1 MKNIMFLHG
10 KPLNRGTTTNRLS
23 FLIALA
29 LVLPLLAASYRP
41 QSAAGSNTSDGPQF
55 KDDGQL
61 VFLKH
66 GTNATIK
73 LIQIQIADNDDE
85 RAEGLMW
92 RKFMPEDDGM
102 LFIFGDEE
110 PLTFWMKNTYIT
122 LDMVFADK
130 SGNIVSIFP
139 EATPLS
145 EASIPSGQPAK
156 YVVEVN
162 GGFCARFGINVGDKI
177 AFEK

>member
-1 MKNIMFLHG
+1 MQNKIHKHKNPV
-10 KPLNRGTTTNRLS
+10 KCARVTKTTS
-23 FLIALA
+23 LIAL
-29 LVLPLLAASYRP
+29 VVMLPLLAASFGQ
-41 QSAAGSNTSDGPQF
+41 QSTNGSSISAGPQF

-66 GTNATIK
+66 GTNATLK

-92 RKFMPEDDGM
+92 RKFMPENEGM
-102 LFIFGDEE
+102 LFIFDDQE
-110 PLTFWMKNTYIT
+110 PLTFWMKNTYIP

-130 SGNIVSIFP
+130 SGNIVSIYP

-145 EASIPSGQPAK
+145 EASIRSMKPAK

-162 GGFCARFGINVGDKI
+162 GGFCATYGIIPGDKI
-177 AFEK
+177 EYER

>member
-1 MKNIMFLHG
+1 MQNKIYVLRNPLKSG
-10 KPLNRGTTTNRLS
+10 KTTNTLS
-23 FLIALA
+23 LIALFIM
-29 LVLPLLAASYRP
+29 LPLLAASFGQ
-41 QSAAGSNTSDGPQF
+41 QSTNGSSSSYGPQF

-61 VFLKH
+61 VFLKRS
-66 GTNATIK
+66 TNATIK

-92 RKFMPEDDGM
+92 RKFMPENDGM
-102 LFIFGDEE
+102 LFIFDDEE
-110 PLTFWMKNTYIT
+110 PLTFWMKNTYIP

-130 SGNIVSIFP
+130 SGNIVSIYP

-145 EASIPSGQPAK
+145 EASIPSGKPAK

-162 GGFCARFGINVGDKI
+162 GGFCARYGITPGDKI
-177 AFEK
+177 EYER

>member
-1 MKNIMFLHG
+1 MKDIIFAL
-10 KPLNRGTTTNRLS
+10 KEPPNRGTMTDRLPS
-23 FLIALA
+23 LIALV
-29 LVLPLLAASYRP
+29 LVLPLLAVSFRP
-41 QSAAGSNTSDGPQF
+41 QSTVGSSISAGPQF

-61 VFLKH
+61 VFLKR

-92 RKFMPEDDGM
+92 RKYMPEDDGM
-102 LFIFGDEE
+102 LFIFDDEE
-110 PLTFWMKNTYIT
+110 PLTFWMKNTYIP

-130 SGNIVSIFP
+130 SGNIVSIYP

-145 EASIPSGQPAK
+145 EASIPSGKPAK

-162 GGFCARFGINVGDKI
+162 GGFCATYGIIPGDKI
-177 AFEK
+177 KYER

>member
-1 MKNIMFLHG
+1 MKNIIFLFNE
-10 KPLNRGTTTNRLS
+10 PLNRGTTVNRLLS
-23 FLIALA
+23 SIF
-29 LVLPLLAASYRP
+29 LVLMLPLSAANFSQ
-41 QSAAGSNTSDGPQF
+41 QSAGGSNISAGPQF

-61 VFLKH
+61 VFVKH

-102 LFIFGDEE
+102 LFIFDDEE
-110 PLTFWMKNTYIT
+110 PQTFWMKNTYIP

-130 SGNIVSIFP
+130 SGNIVSIYP
-139 EATPLS
+139 EAAPLS
-145 EASIPSGQPAK
+145 EASIPSGEPAK

-162 GGFCARFGINVGDKI
+162 GGFCARFGIGVGDRI
-177 AFEK
+177 VFEK

>member
-1 MKNIMFLHG
+1 MQNRIYKHKNLMECARVTRI
-10 KPLNRGTTTNRLS
+10 TS
-23 FLIALA
+23 LIA
-29 LVLPLLAASYRP
+29 VVVMLPLLAASFGQ
-41 QSAAGSNTSDGPQF
+41 QSTNGPSASDGPQF

-61 VFLKH
+61 VFLKR

-73 LIQIQIADNDDE
+73 LIQIQIADNDEE
-85 RAEGLMW
+85 RAQGLMW

-110 PLTFWMKNTYIT
+110 PLTFWMKNTYIP

-130 SGNIVSIFP
+130 SGNIVSIYS

-145 EASIPSGQPAK
+145 EASIPSGKPAE

-162 GGFCARFGINVGDKI
+162 GGFCARYGVTPGDKI
-177 AFEK
+177 EYER

>member
-1 MKNIMFLHG
+1 MKNIMFMHEE
-10 KPLNRGTTTNRLS
+10 PLNRGTTTNRLPS
-23 FLIALA
+23 LIALA
-29 LVLPLLAASYRP
+29 LMLPLLAVSFRP
-41 QSAAGSNTSDGPQF
+41 QSANRSSISDGPQF

-73 LIQIQIADNDDE
+73 LIQIQIADNNDE

-92 RKFMPEDDGM
+92 RKYMPEDDGM
-102 LFIFGDEE
+102 LFIFDDEE
-110 PLTFWMKNTYIT
+110 PLTFWMKNTYIP

-130 SGNIVSIFP
+130 SGNIVSIYP

-145 EASIPSGQPAK
+145 ETSIPSGKPGK

-162 GGFCARFGINVGDKI
+162 GGFCARYGIMPGDKI
-177 AFEK
+177 EYER